1 MSFDYDSSKLKDTT
15 LRCYNPESLSSE
27 EQQDEK
33 NTSSLNIFQK
43 TLPDAQT
50 NKVKLS
56 EIDVDALVKKY
67 KKNPFDALN
76 ELGIEFSD
84 KEKEELKELLSSKK
98 KLKSFLTLV
107 KENAALKPGDV
118 MSAMRNVKKYTP
130 KSFFKRIG
138 NVIKTAFTEGVSEA
152 IDLAKSETVHYAG
165 KLGNN
170 MNEIRSERTD
180 FTSDAVADVGDT
192 ITQKPEIKENVMHFV
207 TKDNKDGSKVYT
219 ENDVIQARDVIVEN
233 IDDADEFTANAVELE
248 TIQND
253 SGFVKYKGS
262 TIVDV
267 GEKMIKNKEVKS
279 TMMNV
284 AKKSDMTDEYLV
296 GTTSNLAKNHYM
308 ADAIDYMATAKK
320 QDGKDLFTA
329 KGLYGESGY
338 LVDKNQQCCYSY
350 SENIKEIAKNKNL
363 SGENISAIARD
374 ITNHPEI
381 REEVL
386 AKVHSKDMS
395 GTDIEKYSRYCASK
409 AETNAKNT
417 TAADTEAQTLNA
429 ALKSNNTNTEPV
441 NGNNKNTSNP
451 IAAAYKKTVK
461 SGNTTANIL
470 NQAQT
475 GLEKDERAIV
485 QKAVIN
491 GETYERNEVLRELR
505 KKYGVSAEKVLNRIE
520 ADSSFIEVLKQ
531 YNGNKTII
539 AALVEDPHLISKIKK
554 VSGSI
559 SVNELAD
566 VVKLCTDSGST
577 QVMLEA
583 LQSSSVQEAIKITK
597 KSKIFNLK
605 DDTMEILASS
615 SSIVHKKN
623 EIEELYLNS
632 GKKKELVG

>member
-1 MSFDYDSSKLKDTT
+1 MSFDYDSSILKDTT
-15 LRCYNPESLSSE
+15 LRCYNPESLKSE

-33 NTSSLNIFQK
+33 DASSLNIFQK

-67 KKNPFDALN
+67 KKNPCDALT
-76 ELGIEFSD
+76 ELGLEFSD
-84 KEKEELKELLSSKK
+84 KEKEELKDLLSSKK

-107 KENAALKPGDV
+107 KENAALKPGDI

-138 NVIKTAFTEGVSEA
+138 NVVKTAFTEGVSEA

-180 FTSDAVADVGDT
+180 FTSEAVADVGDT
-192 ITQKPEIKENVMHFV
+192 ITQKPETKENVMHFV

-219 ENDVIQARDVIVEN
+219 ETDVIQARDIIVEN
-233 IDDADEFTANAVELE
+233 IDDAEEFTANAVELE
-248 TIQND
+248 AIQND
-253 SGFVKYKGS
+253 TGFVKYKGS

-279 TMMNV
+279 TIMNV

-308 ADAIDYMATAKK
+308 ADAIDYMVAAKNH
-320 QDGKDLFTA
+320 DGKDLFTA

-350 SENIKEIAKNKNL
+350 SENIKEIAKNKCL
-363 SGENISAIARD
+363 SGANISAIARD

-386 AKVHSKDMS
+386 AKVHSNEMS
-395 GTDIEKYSRYCASK
+395 GNDIEKYSRYCASK
-409 AETNAKNT
+409 AET
-417 TAADTEAQTLNA
+417 DTKHSSVKASETQTLNA
-429 ALKSNNTNTEPV
+429 ALKSNIAKTELVVENNENTT
-441 NGNNKNTSNP
+441 NP
-451 IAAAYKKTVK
+451 IAGTDKK
-461 SGNTTANIL
+461 SARLRNSTANIL
-470 NQAQT
+470 NLTQA
-475 GLEKDERAIV
+475 GLQNDEKTIV

-491 GETYERNEVLRELR
+491 GECYERSEVLRELR

-520 ADSSFIEVLKQ
+520 ADSNFIEVLKQ

-539 AALVEDPHLISKIKK
+539 AALVDDPHLISKIKK
-554 VSGSI
+554 VSGAI

-615 SSIVHKKN
+615 NSIVNKKN
-623 EIEELYLNS
+623 KIEELYLNG